1 MTKQEEQKCEACD
14 KAFKFNKL
22 SHTLCNDCCNEDEL
36 KAFANLPDEIKI
48 IEVEEFV
55 SGQTIDPY
63 QQYLE
68 QRL

>member
-1 MTKQEEQKCEACD
+1 MTKEQ
-14 KAFKFNKL
+14 L
-22 SHTLCNDCCNEDEL
+22 SIT
-36 KAFANLPDEIKI
+36 DEIKI
-48 IEVEEFV
+48 IEVEEFA